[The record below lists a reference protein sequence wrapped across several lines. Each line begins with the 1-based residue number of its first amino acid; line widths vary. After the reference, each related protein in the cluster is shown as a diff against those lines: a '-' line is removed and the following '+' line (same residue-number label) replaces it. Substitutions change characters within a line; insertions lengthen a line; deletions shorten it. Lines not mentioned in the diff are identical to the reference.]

1 MSEQFRRHQAAIPVP
16 YEDLGSLR
24 TAVAAL
30 KDLVEDLSGQ
40 RGTVGDSAVT
50 FNDLVRLGLIERER
64 IPKQLG

>member
-1 MSEQFRRHQAAIPVP
+1 VSEQFRRHQAVIPVP

>member
-1 MSEQFRRHQAAIPVP
+1 MSKEFRRIQASIPVP
-16 YEDLGSLR
+16 TQDPASLR
-24 TAVAAL
+24 ATVAAI

>member
-1 MSEQFRRHQAAIPVP
+1 VP